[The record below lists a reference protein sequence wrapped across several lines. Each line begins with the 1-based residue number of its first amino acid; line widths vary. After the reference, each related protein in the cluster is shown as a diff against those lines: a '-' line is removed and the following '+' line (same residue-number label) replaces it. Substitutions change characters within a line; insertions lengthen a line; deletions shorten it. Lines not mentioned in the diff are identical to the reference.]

1 MSSGSLTSEP
11 RIVVGA
17 DGSSSSQAGLRW
29 ALRQSGLTG
38 AIVDAVIAWQIPAVP
53 TAYGVG
59 PVLVEEEGDF
69 EEAARK
75 TIEAAI
81 NDVAA
86 PADSPRVRA
95 RVVLGSVR

>member
-1 MSSGSLTSEP
+1 
-11 RIVVGA
+11 
-17 DGSSSSQAGLRW
+17 
-29 ALRQSGLTG
+29 
-38 AIVDAVIAWQIPAVP
+38 
-53 TAYGVG
+53 
-59 PVLVEEEGDF
+59 VEEEGDF